1 MPRLV
6 AHPMTILFI
15 EESLLQYEE
24 YASAYGGLLADIGQ
38 AEEAIKALQHSVE
51 RFPEKGFQ
59 KYM

>member
-1 MPRLV
+1 
-6 AHPMTILFI
+6 MTILFI